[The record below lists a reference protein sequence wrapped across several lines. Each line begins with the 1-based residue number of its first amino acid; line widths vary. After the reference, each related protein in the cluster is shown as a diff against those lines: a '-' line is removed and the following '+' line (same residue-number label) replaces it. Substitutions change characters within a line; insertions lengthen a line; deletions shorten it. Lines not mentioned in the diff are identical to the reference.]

1 MKCNRMSK
9 LSAGFL
15 VLMMA
20 LTALVVFPAG
30 NVGQTPTGKN
40 IYVPVGCGGI
50 AVPNAWVN
58 LTNVHTGA
66 VMAAVFQTN
75 SYVVTNAPPG
85 YYLVDV
91 VHNDY
96 YDRRGVTEFRFDG
109 FNDFTVNPPINL
121 QAFPYKTN
129 EWNIT
134 VRNSADSSPLYGAK
148 VGFYSPTAK
157 EFVTY
162 GLTDPVGFVS
172 LRMFNT
178 SVMGDFELVIIKPS
192 FATYIEPVLVNAN
205 NVTTIS
211 LGASYQVSGFA
222 IYSNGRPAIEAVS
235 YLVNTNPV
243 THPLMRVL
251 KSYGSFVTFDAVDGS
266 YSLVVDAPGANAYMQ
281 AVTVAG
287 SSVSLTIPNLPTQT
301 QRTETVSIAFGADYG
316 TFDLNVNTTWAYD
329 NAYPGL
335 LYNDL
340 GSLRMQVDLALGDG
354 NGVLSGGEVSAFYAK
369 VSNYGTQYVSSNGLV
384 LVNDTVY
391 ESALAITGYDMDLA
405 AGSVA
410 STDGVNYSYSCQYT
424 AHTAV
429 DVDAPKY
436 VANLTAKYDTDQVDY
451 KYAIAPDTDYEL
463 AYNASTTRVNTT
475 GYLSVLVDPSKVTG
489 GGQEVVE
496 LWLEESLTPIAKAG
510 FVTTEPYAYAVYE
523 DLNVTRYYVSVGN
536 EVNVTVSG
544 SSDPNGNPL
553 NYTWDFGDGSGTVT
567 TRNTTWPHTYAAASA
582 ARTVNLTVT
591 DVADKVNW
599 SEVVVYCDDLAPRPV
614 ISVRNVTINTTDNSI
629 AIDQRQT
636 VWFNGTDSHDDA
648 FAVGD
653 GEGLIRYYEVD
664 FGDGNKSSWV
674 LWSSNEK
681 NVSHAYERS
690 GSYTLKLNATD
701 VVGHVANTTL
711 TVKVNDTSAPLVSFT
726 AKNESDGSTLVESHL
741 VYFNA
746 NDTTDNVD
754 ARDSLYFSWDFGE
767 GNWTNGTGAEGKWNV
782 SHNYTKV
789 GSYIVRLNVTDLT
802 GNYQAQAKNLQIVSG
817 PRPNMRIDVVY
828 FDPEVFTEG
837 KSGWIYVNMT
847 NTGSANA
854 TQVTLTF
861 YYETASGTEKV
872 IGTTTDIT
880 LNGTAVSQ
888 VQPGEQVQAKFSWS
902 PGAKGTYTI
911 KVNLTSNEQ
920 LQEHQYVMSGDK
932 ALKVNEAGWKK
943 AALWGGVAAV
953 IVLVPLL
960 LYLRGRW
967 SKREKKGPRRE
978 KKEKEKGGEEEL

>member
-9 LSAGFL
+9 LSAGFM

-20 LTALVVFPAG
+20 LTALVVFPVG

-58 LTNVHTGA
+58 LTNVHSGA

-85 YYLVDV
+85 YYRVDV

-96 YDRRGVTEFRFDG
+96 YDRLGVTEFRFDG
-109 FNDFTVNPPINL
+109 FNDYTVNPPINL

-134 VRNSADSSPLYGAK
+134 VRNSADSSPLYWAK

-162 GLTDPVGFVS
+162 GLTDPTGFVS

-192 FATYIEPVLVNAN
+192 FVTYIEPVLVNAN

-222 IYSNGRPAIEAVS
+222 IYSNGRPAIDAVS
-235 YLVNTNPV
+235 YLVNTNPA
-243 THPLMRVL
+243 THPLKRVL
-251 KSYGSFVTFDAVDGS
+251 KSYGSFVTFDAVNGN
-266 YSLVVDAPGANAYMQ
+266 YNLVVDAPGANAYMQ

-287 SSVSLTIPNLPTQT
+287 SSVALTIPNLPPQT
-301 QRTETVSIAFGADYG
+301 QRTELVSIAFGADYG
-316 TFDLNVNTTWAYD
+316 SFSLNVNTTWAYD

-335 LYNDL
+335 MYNDM
-340 GSLRMQVDLALGDG
+340 GSLRMQVDIALGDG
-354 NGVLSGGEVSAFYAK
+354 NGVLSVGEVSAFYAK
-369 VSNYGTQYVSSNGLV
+369 VNNYGTQYVSSNGLV
-384 LVNDTVY
+384 LVNDTVFV
-391 ESALAITGYDMDLA
+391 SALTTTGFSMDLA

-410 STDGVNYSYSCQYT
+410 STDGVNYTYSCQYT
-424 AHTAV
+424 AHTAI
-429 DVDAPKY
+429 DVGAPKY
-436 VANLTAKYDTDQVDY
+436 VANLTAKYDTDLVNY
-451 KYAIAPDTDYEL
+451 SYAIAPDTDYEL
-463 AYNASTTRVNTT
+463 THNSSTTRVNTT

-496 LWLEESLTPIAKAG
+496 LWLELSVRPIAKAG
-510 FVTTEPYAYAVYE
+510 FVTGQPYAYAVYE

-536 EVNVTVSG
+536 ETNLTVSG

-553 NYTWDFGDGSGTVT
+553 TYTWNFGDGSGTVNT
-567 TRNTTWPHTYAAASA
+567 TNTTWPHTYAAASA

-591 DVADKVNW
+591 DMAGLVNW
-599 SEVVVYCDDLAPRPV
+599 SEVVVYCDNQKPRPD
-614 ISVRNVTINTTDNSI
+614 ISVRNVTVNTTDNSI
-629 AIDQRQT
+629 AIDQRQV
-636 VWFNGTDSHDDA
+636 VWFNGTLSADDA
-648 FAVGD
+648 FAAGD
-653 GEGLIRYYEVD
+653 GLGLIHHYEVEY
-664 FGDGNKSSWV
+664 GDGNVSSWV
-674 LWSSNEK
+674 LWSANEK
-681 NVSHAYERS
+681 NVSHSYERS
-690 GSYTLKLNATD
+690 GPYTLVLNVTD
-701 VVGHVANTTL
+701 VVGHWANTTM
-711 TVKVNDTSAPLVSFT
+711 TIRVNDTSAPLVSFT
-726 AKNESDGSTLVESHL
+726 AKNETWGSTLVESTL
-741 VYFNA
+741 VHFDA

-754 ARDSLYFSWDFGE
+754 VRDNLYFSWDFGD
-767 GNWTNGTGAEGKWNV
+767 GNWTNGTGAAGAWNV
-782 SHNYTKV
+782 THNYTKV
-789 GSYIVRLNVTDLT
+789 GSYIVRLNVTDKSD
-802 GNYQAQAKNLQIVSG
+802 NYQAQAKNVQIVSG
-817 PRPNMRIDVVY
+817 PRPNMRIDTVY

-854 TQVTLTF
+854 TQITLTF

-872 IGTTTDIT
+872 IGTSTDIT
-880 LNGTAVSQ
+880 LNGTAVTL
-888 VQPGEQVQAKFSWS
+888 VQPGQQVQAKFSWS

-911 KVNLTSNEQ
+911 KVNVTSSEQ
-920 LQEHQYVMSGDK
+920 LQEHQYLMSGDK

-943 AALWGGVAAV
+943 VALWGGVAAV
-953 IVLVPLL
+953 IILVPLL

-978 KKEKEKGGEEEL
+978 KKEQKGGEEEL